1 MQHRLVL
8 AAMAPKIV
16 VVGGAFGGLAC
27 LHHLCNLTSSEDC
40 ELLLIE
46 PREYFE
52 YTPGVLHSF
61 VRPERHQ
68 RLIFDY
74 DQLPRRIQHIQAY
87 LKAVNTDKKQLQLET
102 VQANGTSSEARL
114 DYDFLVL
121 ATGFV
126 DYSDAIIMPRA
137 HTVIGRQ
144 QIVEERAARL
154 AASETIS
161 IIGAGAVG
169 VELAAELVER
179 YPEKQ
184 VHLFYPSEHLLTEM
198 PPRARTMAEDW
209 LRQHGCHL
217 HCNSRARLDGIETLP
232 DGRMRLPLEQNEDL
246 TFDLVLV
253 CTGGRKV
260 LPEYAKNS
268 PALLA
273 AASSYGSLRVNQHFQ
288 LLEADNIYAC
298 GDICEHPGLAVRTAQ
313 MANWGGMAVA
323 QHMAE
328 QLTLSSSW
336 CSVRQHH
343 AWPTFLGHEPS
354 NWSRVYIVS
363 LGAHQGIVIMQ
374 DTVMP
379 TTAGLYMGGFGKW
392 FIERTKV
399 MESRGDCFGTCLWQ
413 IGDSIAA
420 CLRPLGF

>member
-1 MQHRLVL
+1 
-8 AAMAPKIV
+8 MAPKIV

-102 VQANGTSSEARL
+102 VQANGTSSEACL

-144 QIVEERAARL
+144 QIVEARKPL
-154 AASETIS
+154 SFSMACM
-161 IIGAGAVG
+161 
-169 VELAAELVER
+169 LVT
-179 YPEKQ
+179 
-184 VHLFYPSEHLLTEM
+184 HLTLEHLLTEM

-232 DGRMRLPLEQNEDL
+232 DGRMRLPLEQNKDL